1 MLTERL
7 KELRSAQNLT
17 QSAVADLLNITR
29 EAYSM
34 YETGKR
40 QLSYDSLCL
49 LAEFYHVSTDYLL
62 GRTMSKEPWVPLTKD
77 ETQLLKAYRHADKRG
92 KDTIFAVVSFEN
104 EYMQKNKASRGSFGD

>member
-1 MLTERL
+1 MPERL
-7 KELRSAQNLT
+7 RELRLAQNLT
-17 QSAVADLLNITR
+17 QSSVASLLNITR

-62 GRTMSKEPWVPLTKD
+62 GRSTSKEPYMPLTKE
-77 ETQLLKAYRHADKRG
+77 ETQLVQFYRQIDQRG
-92 KDTIFAVVSFEN
+92 KDTIFALVKFEN
-104 EYMQKNKASRGSFGD
+104 ERQQKK

>member
-1 MLTERL
+1 MPERL
-7 KELRSAQNLT
+7 RELRLAQNLT
-17 QSAVADLLNITR
+17 QSSVASLLNITR

-62 GRTMSKEPWVPLTKD
+62 GRCASKEPYTPLTKE
-77 ETQLLKAYRHADKRG
+77 ETQLVQFYRQTDQRG
-92 KDTIFAVVSFEN
+92 KDTIFALVKFEN
-104 EYMQKNKASRGSFGD
+104 ERQQKNK